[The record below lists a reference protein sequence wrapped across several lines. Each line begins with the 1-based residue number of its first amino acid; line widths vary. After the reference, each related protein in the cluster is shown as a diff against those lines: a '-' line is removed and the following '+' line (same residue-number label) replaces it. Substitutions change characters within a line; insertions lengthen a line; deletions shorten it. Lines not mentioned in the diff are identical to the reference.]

1 MSGNFYNLIMA
12 TVPEF
17 YSGDSGEFTIPKDRF
32 LQYTE
37 DHIKDEFESLD
48 EDAITKLKALY
59 QLQG

>member
-37 DHIKDEFESLD
+37 DHIKGEFAVVSE
-48 EDAITKLKALY
+48 
-59 QLQG
+59 